1 MYCSAIMPEYSL
13 LLLVLDAGQAM
24 LTAALKMPSK
34 EMCVCLDAFGVYGVA
49 VCAHVSLKLL
59 KEGKGPSH
67 SHLPH
72 QALLSSGKGAQTR
85 AASGPASAR
94 SNDSLVSTLLANTLQ
109 RYGRTQEPFCTWN
122 ASIQLGTQRCGYVG
136 CKTCYQRSNFSV
148 QQHPPGSGVH
158 PLCGAQHGLIKLAV
172 LSDDIQEATK
182 YSTWVNVQGAPPGS
196 GVRPLPGAPAW

>member
-1 MYCSAIMPEYSL
+1 MRLPGCL
-13 LLLVLDAGQAM
+13 W
-24 LTAALKMPSK
+24 
-34 EMCVCLDAFGVYGVA
+34 CVWGSPLCTCVA
-49 VCAHVSLKLL
+49 ELL
-59 KEGKGPSH
+59 KEAKGPSH

-94 SNDSLVSTLLANTLQ
+94 SNDSLVSTLLAITLHK
-109 RYGRTQEPFCTWN
+109 YGRRREPFCTWN
-122 ASIQLGTQRCGYVG
+122 ANIQLGMQRCGYVK
-136 CKTCYQRSNFSV
+136 CKTCCQCSHFSV

-158 PLCGAQHGLIKLAV
+158 RCVGAQHGLIKLAV
-172 LSDDIQEATK
+172 LSDDIQEATN